1 MSHTQINKIVDSVVA
16 KVKASTVFGTKYCNA
31 APNSKQ
37 TAEKYNAFAGT
48 AREFKR
54 PNAFGPCSS
63 RDKPNNI
70 REVENTPLFID
81 DMTDDNTTKFIIIA
95 AAAIPAWLNKFTKGE
110 MLGSMV
116 FQGVTDITITSAS
129 T

>member
-1 MSHTQINKIVDSVVA
+1 MVENVVA

-31 APNSKQ
+31 APPNKH
-37 TAEKYNAFAGT
+37 TVEKYKALAGT
-48 AREFKR
+48 ARVFNLPKI
-54 PNAFGPCSS
+54 FGPCSS

-70 REVENTPLFID
+70 RLVENTPLFID

-95 AAAIPAWLNKFTKGE
+95 AAAIPAWLNKFTNA
-110 MLGSMV
+110 LTYGSIL
-116 FQGVTDITITSAS
+116 FHGVTDITITNAK